1 MGVASG
7 LSASLGLAPL
17 AAAAVPEASA
27 ALAAG
32 RRLIDILVTASTNA
46 RASTPSPTSW
56 APTTG
61 APSGRADVFATVL
74 ALALLPCPPVPPAGV
89 GEGLSV
95 GNSPPALPPG
105 LSVLFMPLFMP
116 FTPVVPFM
124 PLTNGKLSTDSGEAL
139 TLGLGV
145 GEVLGVVT
153 GAAVTEIA
161 ADACGSLERF
171 AALAMTVSLTDVTEV
186 AVAGIAVC
194 A

>member
-1 MGVASG
+1 M
-7 LSASLGLAPL
+7 
-17 AAAAVPEASA
+17 
-27 ALAAG
+27 
-32 RRLIDILVTASTNA
+32 
-46 RASTPSPTSW
+46 
-56 APTTG
+56 
-61 APSGRADVFATVL
+61 FATVL

-116 FTPVVPFM
+116 FTPVVP
-124 PLTNGKLSTDSGEAL
+124 LTNGKLSTDSGEAL
-139 TLGLGV
+139 TLGFGV

-161 ADACGSLERF
+161 ADACGSLDRF
-171 AALAMTVSLTDVTEV
+171 AALPMTVSLTDVTEV
-186 AVAGIAVC
+186 AAAGIAVC